1 MLLKSN
7 TIEFNKPR
15 LTEFVV
21 DGDSEFSWLGQFESN
36 VFDRFIVFYDNKLED
51 NWLKIILN
59 KLRIHKKKIII
70 ISLDASEKTKSLD
83 FYTELIDKMES
94 EYCSKLDLAIIIGGG
109 TILDLMTFTASTY
122 MRGMPSLLVPTT
134 LIGQI
139 DATTAGKT
147 CLNTRK
153 VKNLLGTF
161 YYPRFVYNNINTLK
175 TNNYLY
181 LRQGMSEALKYGL
194 LDSKILVEKLK
205 DYSITNNETNLVE
218 IIDLTIKSRIRISKI
233 DPYASNLG
241 HTFGHALEKLSN
253 YKVLHGDAINVGTV
267 MALYFSVY
275 EGLIKESLV
284 NEIICIM
291 KNLKLNLYIDRLM
304 DIPSFIQLMK
314 KDKKSMSGTLNL
326 VLIKSIG
333 NTYEDNGYRFYRTET
348 IKVEKFLVN
357 FIKNYKYSVND
368 FPSCINNEIIQ
379 Y

>member
-21 DGDSEFSWLGQFESN
+21 DGDSEFSWLGEFESDE
-36 VFDRFIVFYDNKLED
+36 FDRFIIFYDNKLED
-51 NWLKIILN
+51 NWLKIILS

-83 FYTELIDKMES
+83 FYTDLIDKMES

-139 DATTAGKT
+139 DASTAGKT

-175 TNNYLY
+175 TNSYFY

-194 LDSKILVEKLK
+194 LDSQKLVDKLK
-205 DYSITNNETNLVE
+205 DYSITNSKKNLVE
-218 IIDLTIKSRIRISKI
+218 IIHLTIKSRIKISKI

-241 HTFGHALEKLSN
+241 HTFGHALEKISN

-267 MALYFSVY
+267 MALYFSVN

-284 NEIICIM
+284 NEIMGIM
-291 KNLKLNLYIDRLM
+291 KSLNLNLYIDRLL
-304 DIPSFIQLMK
+304 DIPSFVQLMK

-333 NTYEDNGYRFYRTET
+333 NTYEDNGHRFYRTET
-348 IKVEKFLVN
+348 IKVEKFLMN

-368 FPSCINNEIIQ
+368 FPSCINKEIIQ

>member
-15 LTEFVV
+15 LTEFII
-21 DGDSEFSWLGQFESN
+21 DGDSEFSWLGQFESDE
-36 VFDRFIVFYDNKLED
+36 FDRFIIFYDNKLED
-51 NWLKIILN
+51 NWLKIILS

-147 CLNTRK
+147 CLNTGK

-161 YYPRFVYNNINTLK
+161 YYPRFVYNNINTLE
-175 TNNYLY
+175 TNSYFY

-194 LDSKILVEKLK
+194 LDSKKLVDKLK
-205 DYSITNNETNLVE
+205 DYSITNSKKNLVE
-218 IIDLTIKSRIRISKI
+218 IIDLTIKSRIKISKI

-241 HTFGHALEKLSN
+241 HTFGHALEKISN

-267 MALYFSVY
+267 MALHFSVY

-284 NEIICIM
+284 NEIMGIM
-291 KNLKLNLYIDRLM
+291 KNLNLNLYIDRLM
-304 DIPSFIQLMK
+304 DIPSFVQLMK
-314 KDKKSMSGTLNL
+314 KDKKSMSGMLNL
-326 VLIKSIG
+326 VLIKNIG
-333 NTYEDNGYRFYRTET
+333 NTYEDNGHRFYRTEA
-348 IKVEKFLVN
+348 IKVEKFLMN

-368 FPSCINNEIIQ
+368 FPSCINKEIIQ

>member
-21 DGDSEFSWLGQFESN
+21 DGDSEFSWLGEFESDE
-36 VFDRFIVFYDNKLED
+36 FDRFIIFYDNKLED
-51 NWLKIILN
+51 NWLKIILS

-83 FYTELIDKMES
+83 FYTNLIDKMES

-139 DATTAGKT
+139 DASTAGKT

-175 TNNYLY
+175 TNSYFY

-194 LDSKILVEKLK
+194 LDSQKLVDKLK
-205 DYSITNNETNLVE
+205 DYSITNSKKNLVE
-218 IIDLTIKSRIRISKI
+218 IIHLTIKSRIKISKI

-241 HTFGHALEKLSN
+241 HTFGHALEKISN

-267 MALYFSVY
+267 MALHFSVY

-284 NEIICIM
+284 NKIMGIM
-291 KNLKLNLYIDRLM
+291 KNLNLNLYIDGL
-304 DIPSFIQLMK
+304 INVPSFVQLMK
-314 KDKKSMSGTLNL
+314 KDKKSMSGMLNL
-326 VLIKSIG
+326 VLIKNIG
-333 NTYEDNGYRFYRTET
+333 NTYEDNGHRFYKTET
-348 IKVEKFLVN
+348 IKIEKFLTN

-368 FPSCINNEIIQ
+368 FPACINKEIIQ

>member
-1 MLLKSN
+1 LKSN

-21 DGDSEFSWLGQFESN
+21 DGDSKFSWLGQFESDE
-36 VFDRFIVFYDNKLED
+36 FDRFIIFYDNKLED
-51 NWLKIILN
+51 NWLKIILS

-83 FYTELIDKMES
+83 FYTNLIDKMES
-94 EYCSKLDLAIIIGGG
+94 ENCSKLDLAIIIGGG

-139 DATTAGKT
+139 DASTAGKT
-147 CLNTRK
+147 CLNTGK

-161 YYPRFVYNNINTLK
+161 YYPRFVYNNINTLE
-175 TNNYLY
+175 TNSHFY
-181 LRQGMSEALKYGL
+181 LRQGLSEALKYGL
-194 LDSKILVEKLK
+194 LDSKKLVDKLEE
-205 DYSITNNETNLVE
+205 YSIVNSKKNLVE
-218 IIDLTIKSRIRISKI
+218 IIDLTIKSRIKISKI

-241 HTFGHALEKLSN
+241 HTFGHALEKISN

-267 MALYFSVY
+267 MALHFSVY

-284 NEIICIM
+284 NKIMGIM
-291 KNLKLNLYIDRLM
+291 KNLNLNLYIDGL
-304 DIPSFIQLMK
+304 INVPSFVQLMK
-314 KDKKSMSGTLNL
+314 KDKKSMSGMLNL
-326 VLIKSIG
+326 VLIKNIG
-333 NTYEDNGYRFYRTET
+333 NTYEDNGHRFYKTET
-348 IKVEKFLVN
+348 IKVENFLMN
-357 FIKNYKYSVND
+357 FIENYKYSVND
-368 FPSCINNEIIQ
+368 FPSCINKEIIQ

>member
-21 DGDSEFSWLGQFESN
+21 DGDSEFSWLGEFESDE
-36 VFDRFIVFYDNKLED
+36 FDRFIIFYDNKLED
-51 NWLKIILN
+51 NWLKIILS

-83 FYTELIDKMES
+83 FYTDLIDKMES

-139 DATTAGKT
+139 DASTAGKT
-147 CLNTRK
+147 CLNTGK

-161 YYPRFVYNNINTLK
+161 YYPRFVYNNINTLE
-175 TNNYLY
+175 TNSHFY
-181 LRQGMSEALKYGL
+181 LRQGLSEALKYGL
-194 LDSKILVEKLK
+194 LDSKKLVDKLEE
-205 DYSITNNETNLVE
+205 YSIVNSKKNLVE
-218 IIDLTIKSRIRISKI
+218 IIDLTIKSRIKISKI

-241 HTFGHALEKLSN
+241 HTFGHALEKISN

-267 MALYFSVY
+267 MALHFSVY

-284 NEIICIM
+284 NKIMGIM
-291 KNLKLNLYIDRLM
+291 KNLNLNLYIDGL
-304 DIPSFIQLMK
+304 INVPSFVQLMK
-314 KDKKSMSGTLNL
+314 KDKKSMSGMLNL
-326 VLIKSIG
+326 VLIKNIG
-333 NTYEDNGYRFYRTET
+333 NTYEDNGHRFYKTET
-348 IKVEKFLVN
+348 IKIEKFLTN

-368 FPSCINNEIIQ
+368 FPACINKEIIQ

>member
-51 NWLKIILN
+51 NWLKIILS

-122 MRGMPSLLVPTT
+122 MRGMPSLLIPTT

-275 EGLIKESLV
+275 EGLITESLV
-284 NEIICIM
+284 DEIIGIM

-368 FPSCINNEIIQ
+368 FPSCINKEILQ

>member
-21 DGDSEFSWLGQFESN
+21 DGDSEFSWLGEFESDE
-36 VFDRFIVFYDNKLED
+36 FDRFIIFYDNKLED
-51 NWLKIILN
+51 NWLKIILS

-83 FYTELIDKMES
+83 FYTDLIDKMES

-139 DATTAGKT
+139 DASTAGKT

-175 TNNYLY
+175 TNSYFY

-194 LDSKILVEKLK
+194 LDSQKLVDKLK
-205 DYSITNNETNLVE
+205 DYSITNSKKNLVE
-218 IIDLTIKSRIRISKI
+218 IIHLTIKSRIKISKI

-241 HTFGHALEKLSN
+241 HTFGHALEKISN

-267 MALYFSVY
+267 MALHFSVY

-284 NEIICIM
+284 NKIMGIM
-291 KNLKLNLYIDRLM
+291 KNLNLNLYIDGL
-304 DIPSFIQLMK
+304 INVPSFVQLMK
-314 KDKKSMSGTLNL
+314 KDKKSMSGMLNL
-326 VLIKSIG
+326 VLIKNIG
-333 NTYEDNGYRFYRTET
+333 NTYEDNGHRFYKTET
-348 IKVEKFLVN
+348 IKIEKFLTN

-368 FPSCINNEIIQ
+368 FPACINKEIIQ

>member
-21 DGDSEFSWLGQFESN
+21 DGDSEFSWLGEFESDE
-36 VFDRFIVFYDNKLED
+36 FDRFIIFYDNKLED
-51 NWLKIILN
+51 NWLKIILS

-83 FYTELIDKMES
+83 FYTDLIDKMES

-139 DATTAGKT
+139 DASTAGKT

-175 TNNYLY
+175 TNSYFY

-194 LDSKILVEKLK
+194 LDSQKLVDKLK
-205 DYSITNNETNLVE
+205 DYSITNSKKNLVE
-218 IIDLTIKSRIRISKI
+218 IIHLTIKSRIKISKI

-241 HTFGHALEKLSN
+241 HTFGHALEKISN

-267 MALYFSVY
+267 MALYFSVN

-284 NEIICIM
+284 NEIMGIM
-291 KNLKLNLYIDRLM
+291 KSLNLNLYIDRLL
-304 DIPSFIQLMK
+304 DIPSFVQLMK
-314 KDKKSMSGTLNL
+314 KDKKSMSSALNL

-333 NTYEDNGYRFYRTET
+333 NTYEDNGHRFYRTET
-348 IKVEKFLVN
+348 IKVEKFLMN

-368 FPSCINNEIIQ
+368 FPSCINKEIIQ